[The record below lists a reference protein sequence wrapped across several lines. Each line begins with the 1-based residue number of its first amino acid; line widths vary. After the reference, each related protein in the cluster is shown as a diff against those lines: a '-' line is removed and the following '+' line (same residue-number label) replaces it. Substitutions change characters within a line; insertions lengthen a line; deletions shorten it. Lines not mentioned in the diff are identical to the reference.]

1 MSRSVS
7 PNESAC
13 CTPNLTSDE
22 LSARRIWNDLERNI
36 KQEPSCCPR
45 SFDYEGYARIIGGRG
60 TVCIP
65 LAANGDLPPPQE
77 TRSAGAAQL
86 GTASDPLSPVTNL
99 AIQDSRYQED
109 FGLSQGLN
117 YELIPPEEIQQLWN
131 QVVQDSN
138 KQVTKQL
145 GDQARQSQRE
155 KSKKLE
161 LLLEAAL
168 KGGNIDLAMLLLSG
182 LETSEANEVASLLM
196 ERMQKL
202 QAQKRSYAEE
212 IAKLGTSPEDAK
224 KTADLNL
231 KIGDIG
237 TEMQMLQT
245 FLQDIT
251 SQKNEVQQMASNYLK
266 SKHETGMGII
276 RNMA

>member
-1 MSRSVS
+1 M
-7 PNESAC
+7 
-13 CTPNLTSDE
+13 
-22 LSARRIWNDLERNI
+22 
-36 KQEPSCCPR
+36 
-45 SFDYEGYARIIGGRG
+45 
-60 TVCIP
+60 
-65 LAANGDLPPPQE
+65 
-77 TRSAGAAQL
+77 
-86 GTASDPLSPVTNL
+86 TNL